1 MIFPKDFPMGYQSFS
16 PFTRAWP
23 GAAQTDPSRATRLE
37 GSDAPESTATGYAMD
52 VGDTFKGGLT
62 AGDADWVRVQLQPG
76 TYVITLDGRGTDPV
90 HDPFLKVMSASGS
103 LVTYNDDSLGSR
115 NARVVLEV
123 TQAGTYYLEA
133 GSFADSYTGDYSMSL
148 TQAAPLRNYSVA
160 EIARQLTD
168 DYWQDNGGGGRRA
181 FDVEPGGVLNVDI
194 SGLNDT
200 GRALA
205 NAALDAWEAVT
216 GIRFNRN
223 PAPGAAIHITFDDND
238 SGAYSSSTSWG
249 GVILDSF
256 VNISTD
262 WLLYEGSTYNSYG
275 FQTYIHEIGH
285 ALGLGHAGNYNG
297 NATYGVDNHYLNDS
311 WQASVMSYFSQD
323 DNTSINASFAY
334 ITSPMMADIVAMQTL
349 YGVTNIRTGNNTYG
363 EQSNAGAAYSRIA
376 TMLRNAVTR
385 DDIAFT
391 VFDQGGIDTLDLSG
405 DSSGQR
411 INLAPGSFSNAYGL
425 VGNIGIATGTVI
437 EHYNAGRGHDVVQ
450 GNGANNDIHGNAGN
464 DTLRGGAGNDRLFG
478 DSGADVLEG
487 GTGNDRY
494 AIDSAQDRIIEAAGA
509 GNDTVYATVSAAL
522 GANLENLVLTGTAA
536 LNGNGNELAN
546 LLTGNAAAN
555 RLQGLAG
562 NDSLAGGGGND
573 TLDGGLGND
582 LLNGGAGRDVMI
594 GGAGDDIYVTDGTE
608 SITEQAGQGTDTVQA
623 LASVVLGANL
633 ENLQLILN
641 AAQNG
646 TGNALANR
654 ITGNAYAN
662 LVHGLDGDD
671 RLFGNDGNDTL
682 HGGAG
687 NDSLSGGNGD
697 DRLLG
702 GAGNDLLSGGL
713 GADLF
718 DFHAGRD
725 TILDFRNDMD
735 TLRVDDA
742 LWGGGARSADQILSA
757 YGRVVGG
764 NAVLDFGQGHVL
776 TLNGVSDLSVLRDD
790 LLVI

>member
-1 MIFPKDFPMGYQSFS
+1 MSYQNVN
-16 PFTRAWP
+16 PFTRALP
-23 GAAQTDPSRATRLE
+23 GAAQTEPSRAIWRET
-37 GSDAPESTATGYAMD
+37 SDAPESTATGYTMA

-62 AGDADWVRVQLQPG
+62 PGDADWVRVQLQPG
-76 TYVITLDGRGTDPV
+76 TYVITLDGRGGDPV
-90 HDPFLKVMSASGS
+90 HDPFLRVMSDSGS

-115 NARVVLEV
+115 NSRIVLEV

-133 GSFADSYTGDYSMSL
+133 GSFADSYTGGYSMSL
-148 TQAAPLRNYSVA
+148 TQAAPLRNFSMA
-160 EIARQLTD
+160 EIALQLTD
-168 DYWQDNGGGGRRA
+168 GYWQANDASGRRA
-181 FDVEPGGVLNVDI
+181 FDVDPGGVLNVDL
-194 SGLNDT
+194 SGLT
-200 GRALA
+200 VAGRTLA

-223 PAPGAAIHITFDDND
+223 PGPDVGIDITFDDNGT
-238 SGAYSSSTSWG
+238 GAYSSSSSWNG
-249 GVILDSF
+249 AIFSSF

-297 NATYGVDNHYLNDS
+297 SATYGVDNHYLNDS

-323 DNTSINASFAY
+323 DNTSINASRAFIA
-334 ITSPMMADIVAMQTL
+334 SPMMADILAMQTL

-376 TMLRNAVTR
+376 TMLRNAQTR

-391 VFDQGGIDTLDLSG
+391 VFDQGGIDTLDLSH
-405 DSSGQR
+405 DSSAQR

-425 VGNIGIATGTVI
+425 VGNVGIAVGTVI
-437 EHYNAGRGHDVVQ
+437 EHYNAGRGNDVVQ
-450 GNGANNDIHGNAGN
+450 GNSANNDIHGNAGN
-464 DTLRGGAGNDRLFG
+464 DTLRGGAGDDRLFG

-487 GTGNDRY
+487 GAGNDRY
-494 AIDSAQDRIIEAAGA
+494 AIDSAQDRIIEVAGA
-509 GNDTVYATVSAAL
+509 GNDTVYATVSAVL
-522 GANLENLVLTGTAA
+522 DANLENLVLTGTAA
-536 LNGNGNELAN
+536 LNGNGNGLAN
-546 LLTGNAAAN
+546 QLTGNAAAN

-562 NDSLAGGGGND
+562 NDALAGGGGND
-573 TLDGGLGND
+573 TLDGGLGHD

-594 GGAGDDIYVTDGTE
+594 GGAGDDIYVTDGTD
-608 SITEQAGQGTDTVQA
+608 SITEQAGQGTDTVRA
-623 LASVVLGANL
+623 LVSMVLGANL
-633 ENLQLILN
+633 ENLELIQN

-662 LVHGLDGDD
+662 LLQGYDGDD
-671 RLFGNDGNDTL
+671 RLYGNDGNDTM
-682 HGGAG
+682 HGGSG
-687 NDSLSGGNGD
+687 NDSLAGGNGD
-697 DRLLG
+697 DRFVG

-725 TILDFRNDMD
+725 TILDFRNDVD

-742 LWGGGARSADQILSA
+742 LWGGGARSADQILST

-764 NAVLDFGQGHVL
+764 NAVLDFGQGHVV
-776 TLNGVSDLSVLRDD
+776 TLNGVSDISVLRDD